1 MTSVRVGCFA
11 TAMLGFLYGVL
22 ALMGG
27 VKTDVI
33 AGLVVALVGIV
44 GWGIASYWEGRK

>member
-1 MTSVRVGCFA
+1 MTQVRVGMFV
-11 TAMLGFLYGVL
+11 TALLGFLYGVL
-22 ALMGG
+22 SLMGG

-44 GWGIASYWEGRK
+44 GWGISSWMEERR

>member
-11 TAMLGFLYGVL
+11 TAMLGFLYSVL

-44 GWGIASYWEGRK
+44 GWGISSWIEERR